1 MTIIGPRVADFS
13 DLDHIRFKWIFLS
26 DINVVWVTNLLRHIC
41 LIQACSTKVVFNS
54 PKYYKKHWEL
64 EVLFSIFSNC
74 SGYKSVVHFKR

>member
-1 MTIIGPRVADFS
+1 MVMADFS

-54 PKYYKKHWEL
+54 PKY
-64 EVLFSIFSNC
+64 VLQKTLGIGGFVFD
-74 SGYKSVVHFKR
+74 F